1 MKSPTVP
8 APTPRPTE
16 PVPTADLCT
25 SHAEYPFSNACFR
38 YDNFDGGELKIMGP
52 QSGNWNT
59 ESECDAQGEKTRWTT
74 HWCPQLEL
82 SCELYGAPGKCLVH
96 DQRDGSLK
104 PKSGG
109 GWKNEAK
116 CEKKG
121 RKARYE
127 TVWCPDD
134 RRRRL
139 RGLA

>member
-1 MKSPTVP
+1 M
-8 APTPRPTE
+8 
-16 PVPTADLCT
+16 
-25 SHAEYPFSNACFR
+25 
-38 YDNFDGGELKIMGP
+38 KIMGP

-96 DQRDGSLK
+96 DQRDGSLR

-139 RGLA
+139 RGSA